1 LTSIEFI
8 WANAALSPLPFRLRP
23 SRSENRKCRNS
34 LSALAGI
41 DVEKPYGQKAALIA
55 SAVHNNQLFRRCGT
69 QATDSGRKAT
79 GC

>member
-1 LTSIEFI
+1 
-8 WANAALSPLPFRLRP
+8 
-23 SRSENRKCRNS
+23 

-55 SAVHNNQLFRRCGT
+55 SAVHNNQMFRRCGT

-79 GC
+79 GG